1 MSVISDK
8 ATDLY
13 STVQCEVKGPCVQ
26 VIVETPVI
34 SSGRSKIHNIYLSYK
49 HTQFKSYHV
58 KYTDYPDRVFASILV
73 FFLPE
78 TYFLDSLNCKTYT
91 DTNFYTKI
99 SVPFSQEMK

>member
-1 MSVISDK
+1 MSVVSDK

-26 VIVETPVI
+26 VIVQTPVI

-49 HTQFKSYHV
+49 HTHFKSYHV

-73 FFLPE
+73 IFTGNLFFGLSKLQDL
-78 TYFLDSLNCKTYT
+78 Y
-91 DTNFYTKI
+91 
-99 SVPFSQEMK
+99 